1 MYCFHLHQTQK
12 AEILLLF
19 ATIGQ
24 PLDKGKVSTN
34 ATQRHIR
41 EEKICCIKFANIGR
55 NSKVTFTGDDFD
67 DMVFFAMLIDVTIF
81 VQYFVNIVIA
91 ILGRSRG

>member
-1 MYCFHLHQTQK
+1 MTQNAKVTCETIVINVLLKILASKYMIKNAKMQQLVLMYCFHLHQTQK

-41 EEKICCIKFANIGR
+41 RKVFRFAALTLG
-55 NSKVTFTGDDFD
+55 KLDD
-67 DMVFFAMLIDVTIF
+67 T
-81 VQYFVNIVIA
+81 QK
-91 ILGRSRG
+91 